1 MFCKHCGVQNDAD
14 ARFCKNCGKP
24 IAASPAAAGGVTREE
39 TPVWQGSPSQIV
51 NVTPFILSAL
61 GAVLAL
67 AVAAALQ
74 HPIWLLL
81 PLLPVFYAGYRWLQV
96 RCQIYQITTQRL
108 LLTEG
113 IIARRLDNLE
123 LYRVEDIV
131 VIQPPLLRL
140 LALANLVLTT
150 ADESSPKIVL
160 RAVPLNVREM
170 LRQHVEACR
179 ERRRVSE
186 LRLQQ

>member
-1 MFCKHCGVQNDAD
+1 MFCKHCGAQNDAD
-14 ARFCKNCGKP
+14 AKFCKSCGKP
-24 IAASPAAAGGVTREE
+24 FASSPTVGGVTRGE
-39 TPVWQGSPSQIV
+39 TAVWQGSPSQIV
-51 NVTPFILSAL
+51 NVTPFLI
-61 GAVLAL
+61 GAVGVVIAL
-67 AVAAALQ
+67 IVAATV
-74 HPIWLLL
+74 HPIFLLL
-81 PLLPVFYAGYRWLQV
+81 LLIPAFYVGYRWLQV
-96 RCQIYQITTQRL
+96 RCQIYQISTQRL
-108 LLTEG
+108 VVTQG

-140 LALANLVLTT
+140 FSLSNLVLTT

-170 LRQHVEACR
+170 LRQQVETCR

>member
-1 MFCKHCGVQNDAD
+1 MFCKNCGAQNDAD
-14 ARFCKNCGKP
+14 AKFCKRCGKP
-24 IAASPAAAGGVTREE
+24 FASSPAAGGASREE
-39 TPVWQGSPSQIV
+39 TTVWQGSPSQIV
-51 NVTPFILSAL
+51 NVTPFLFSAL
-61 GAVLAL
+61 GVVIALILA
-67 AVAAALQ
+67 ASLQ

-81 PLLPVFYAGYRWLQV
+81 LLLPAFYAGYRWLQV
-96 RCQIYQITTQRL
+96 RCQIYQISTQRL
-108 LLTEG
+108 LLTQG

-140 LALANLVLTT
+140 FSLANLVLTT
-150 ADESSPKIVL
+150 ADESSPKLVL
-160 RAVPLNVREM
+160 RAVPLNVREA
-170 LRQHVEACR
+170 LRHQVETCR